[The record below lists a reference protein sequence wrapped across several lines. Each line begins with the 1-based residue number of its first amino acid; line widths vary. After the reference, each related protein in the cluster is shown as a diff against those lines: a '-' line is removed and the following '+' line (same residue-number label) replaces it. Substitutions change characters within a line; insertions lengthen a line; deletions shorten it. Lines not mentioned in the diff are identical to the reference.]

1 MLDRTMDAYIDAV
14 ARQMTAGRPRADLR
28 RLVVSRIAAAQT
40 PRPGRSR
47 LAWQA
52 SLATVAVIA
61 VVLAVAIITYIRRV
75 PVPASPVA
83 GAPPAQSRHEM
94 LVKKT
99 PAHPSSALPTRR
111 RSNVR
116 VQPSEAVRSEPIAR
130 LHVDPI
136 AVQPIVQS
144 PIDVPQNPLPNA
156 IALTPLSIS
165 PLSPEG
171 EK

>member
-1 MLDRTMDAYIDAV
+1 MDAHIDAV
-14 ARQMTAGRPRADLR
+14 ARQMTAGRARADLS

-40 PRPGRSR
+40 PRPCRSR

-52 SLATVAVIA
+52 SLATAAVIA
-61 VVLAVAIITYIRRV
+61 VALAVAIITYVRRV
-75 PVPASPVA
+75 PAPASPTA

-94 LVKKT
+94 LVKAT
-99 PAHPSSALPTRR
+99 PPNPSPALPTRR

-116 VQPSEAVRSEPIAR
+116 VQPSEAVPSEPIAR

-136 AVQPIVQS
+136 AVQPIVES
-144 PIDVPQNPLPNA
+144 PIDVPQNPLPDA